1 MPNPQGFSEASV
13 AALGQ
18 KDPVLQA
25 HASFGKDGRVLIP
38 IALREAAGIKPGERV
53 VIRVQD
59 GALVIETLDA
69 RIARI
74 QAIFAPYK
82 REGESI
88 VDEFIAEKRA
98 EAARE

>member
-1 MPNPQGFSEASV
+1 MPNPQGFSEAPV
-13 AALGQ
+13 AGLGQ
-18 KDPVLQA
+18 KAPALQA

-59 GALVIETLDA
+59 GGLVIETLDA

-74 QAIFAPYK
+74 QAFLAPYK
-82 REGESI
+82 REGESM
-88 VDEFIAEKRA
+88 VDELIADRRA
-98 EAARE
+98 EALRE